1 MHCFCCGFS
10 IFSKYLAQADTG
22 TFRSPEH
29 FHSLV
34 QKEIL
39 RYQDCFSRSSVRS
52 CAYNVT
58 LSTEAEVCSLTAWGR
73 ICFFLFVCYS
83 CLSPAKKKIW
93 SISMLK
99 IQAWEVY
106 AIWSKCAKPALNFL
120 PKYAEPIVKV
130 YNCFILKRSIP
141 LIWHV
146 LKTHKAK
153 FWWPFAKWNACLIH
167 ASAFLLCKTVGRG
180 PPGEHYSTQGPFFRR
195 RESF

>member
-58 LSTEAEVCSLTAWGR
+58 LSTEAEVCSLTAWWR

-106 AIWSKCAKPALNFL
+106 AIWSMRQTCAELLAPVRWTHREGLQLFYSQTVDTSHLA
-120 PKYAEPIVKV
+120 
-130 YNCFILKRSIP
+130 RSE
-141 LIWHV
+141 
-146 LKTHKAK
+146 
-153 FWWPFAKWNACLIH
+153 NA
-167 ASAFLLCKTVGRG
+167 
-180 PPGEHYSTQGPFFRR
+180 
-195 RESF
+195 